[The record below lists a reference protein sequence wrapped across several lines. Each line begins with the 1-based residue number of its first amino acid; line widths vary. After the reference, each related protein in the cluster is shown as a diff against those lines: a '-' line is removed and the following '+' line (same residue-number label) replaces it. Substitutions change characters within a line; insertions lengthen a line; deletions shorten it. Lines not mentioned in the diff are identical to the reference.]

1 MHKISKR
8 ILVLLG
14 LVALVACAAMG
25 CHTANGFGKDVE
37 NAGHGIQN
45 GTK

>member
-1 MHKISKR
+1 MLKISKR

-14 LVALVACAAMG
+14 LLALVASAGMG

-37 NAGHGIQN
+37 DAGHGIQN